1 MKFRTTN
8 TSNTTSVLHFNE
20 QTVSS
25 PSTTQ
30 TSMDNFLTG
39 QEAREKLVAG
49 AKKVVDAVAGTL
61 GPGGYNF
68 AAEHTIPPF
77 YITSNDG
84 VTLARAIELSDPYE
98 KIGANIVKEVANKA
112 DKTSND
118 GTTTACVLVG
128 AILDEGMQVS
138 DMHPIEIKREL
149 EACIPLVET
158 SLKEQAKEI
167 EISEVGKVASISA
180 EDESIGQMIQEIY
193 ENIGRDGII
202 FNDTTRDFADSYSLD
217 KGVHIS
223 DCGFASPYM
232 ADLTAEGQMTTTA
245 NISKPAIVVSK
256 QKINS
261 IKDLEAIGN
270 VVLHNKKDLVI
281 FADEVEPGV
290 VNDLVLTRL
299 RSGLRTLL
307 IKLPIVYKDW
317 WFEDIGKM
325 TGATIIDPALGL
337 FLKDFKESMFGT
349 CAQVISDKDNTFL
362 DGTLDITA
370 HTDELKAKGD
380 DDSLLR
386 AARLNKKT
394 AKYHVGALSEQALKY
409 RHDKVVDALGAAYH
423 ALHGGV
429 VAGGGTAL
437 AWSSDKLPDTKGGDI
452 IREALKAP
460 QKRII
465 KNAGGEAQPVVS
477 LPLEKIRVHGFDAKN
492 REWVNM
498 LDKNIVDAYQT
509 TLNSFKSAVSVAST
523 ILTAHV
529 VVTIPKEKEIKN
541 QFNPYA
547 Q

>member
-1 MKFRTTN
+1 MTYRTTN
-8 TSNTTSVLHFNE
+8 TSSIISGQPSS
-20 QTVSS
+20 QTM
-25 PSTTQ
+25 PSLTETTQ
-30 TSMDNFLTG
+30 TSDNYLTG
-39 QEAREKLVAG
+39 DEARAKLIQG

-68 AAEHTIPPF
+68 AAQHTIPPF

-98 KIGANIVKEVANKA
+98 KIGANIVKEVASKA

-128 AILDEGMQVS
+128 AILDEGIKVKGIHPMQL
-138 DMHPIEIKREL
+138 KREL
-149 EACIPLVET
+149 EACIPIVEKE
-158 SLKEQAKEI
+158 LKKQAKEI
-167 EISEVGKVASISA
+167 DVSEVGKVAAISA

-193 ENIGRDGII
+193 EKIGRDGII
-202 FNDTTRDFADSYSLD
+202 FNDTTRDFADSYTLD

-232 ADLTAEGQMTTTA
+232 ADLTAEGQLTTTA
-245 NISKPAIVVSK
+245 NVSNPAIVVSK

-270 VVLHNKKDLVI
+270 IVLHNKKDLVI

-290 VNDLVLTRL
+290 VNDLVLTRI
-299 RSGLRTLL
+299 RTGLRTLL

-317 WFEDIGKM
+317 WTEDVAKL
-325 TGATIIDPALGL
+325 TGATVIDPQVGI

-362 DGTLDITA
+362 DGTLDIA
-370 HTDELKAKGD
+370 EHTEELKKRGD

-429 VAGGGTAL
+429 VAGGGVAL
-437 AWSSDKLPDTKGGDI
+437 LEVANRLEGEQTEGKKILKQ
-452 IREALKAP
+452 ALRSP
-460 QKRII
+460 MLTVL
-465 KNAGGEAQPVVS
+465 KNAGEKPPTSLQTGMGYDAQ
-477 LPLEKIRVHGFDAKN
+477 KGR
-492 REWVNM
+492 WVNM
-498 LDKNIVDAYQT
+498 LENNIVDAYQT
-509 TLNSFKSAVSVAST
+509 TLNSFKSAISVAST

-529 VVTIPKEKEIKN
+529 VITLPEEKEIKN